1 MLERSR
7 AQGLVGPSQRK
18 VSEEG
23 EVLEQDFE
31 GSVGVVWVDKI
42 FMEGKIQYCANTYK
56 IAFCSVFL
64 LATISF
70 SWQYRPH

>member
-1 MLERSR
+1 MLERSQ

-31 GSVGVVWVDKI
+31 GSVGVV
-42 FMEGKIQYCANTYK
+42 
-56 IAFCSVFL
+56 
-64 LATISF
+64 
-70 SWQYRPH
+70 